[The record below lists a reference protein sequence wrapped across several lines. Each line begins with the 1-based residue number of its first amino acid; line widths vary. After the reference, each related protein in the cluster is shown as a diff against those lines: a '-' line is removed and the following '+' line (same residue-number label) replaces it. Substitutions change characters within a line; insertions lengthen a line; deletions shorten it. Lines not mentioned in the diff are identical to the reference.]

1 MASKSA
7 LRKEFLDKRNSLA
20 RQTVVD
26 KSDQIFQKLEKQ
38 DVLKSAK
45 KILAYLPINNEVDT
59 KQLVDQLTVRQVAV
73 FVPAFLKSTS
83 TYKVARFTGYDD
95 LEEGPY
101 KVLQPK
107 KLNVVDIGLVNVAI
121 VPGVGFSKHGVR
133 LGYGKGVY
141 DQLLNNC
148 STLKIGLAY
157 DFQVIDNIPR
167 HRHDIVM
174 DKVITESRIY
184 VIISL

>member
-1 MASKSA
+1 MASKSG
-7 LRKEFLDKRNSLA
+7 LRKEFLRIRRFLSG
-20 RQTVVD
+20 QTVTN
-26 KSDQIFQKLEKQ
+26 KSDQIFRNVIKLKELNVAQ
-38 DVLKSAK
+38 NFLV
-45 KILAYLPINNEVDT
+45 YLPVNNEVDT
-59 KQLVDQLTVRQVAV
+59 KQLINYLTLQQAAV

-83 TYKVARFTGYDD
+83 TYRVVKFTGYDD

-101 KVLQPK
+101 KVLQTK
-107 KLNVVDIGLVNVAI
+107 KLDTLDIDLVDVAI

-167 HRHDIVM
+167 QKHDLVM
-174 DKVITESRIY
+174 DKVITESKIY
-184 VIISL
+184 DFT